1 MELKESQKRHQKDVQ
16 ELKINKK
23 FIIEREKELS
33 KYKSSDPF
41 MGNNKKNQF
50 QSPQEAQMKQEVEK
64 LKSEIIDRENKLNVS
79 TRKVHEY

>member
-33 KYKSSDPF
+33 K
-41 MGNNKKNQF
+41 
-50 QSPQEAQMKQEVEK
+50 
-64 LKSEIIDRENKLNVS
+64 
-79 TRKVHEY
+79 